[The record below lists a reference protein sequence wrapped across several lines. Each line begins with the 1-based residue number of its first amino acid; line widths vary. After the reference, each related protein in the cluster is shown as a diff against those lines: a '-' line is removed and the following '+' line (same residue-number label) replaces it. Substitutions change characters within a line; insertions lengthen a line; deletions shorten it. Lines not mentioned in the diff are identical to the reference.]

1 MVRCYVAVREY
12 KNTRRT
18 MSKAI
23 SVSIAKRE
31 ELGTANSRRIRRA
44 GMIPAVVYGHGQA
57 AQPIVISP
65 EEASKI
71 IFHNGLVELTCN
83 CGETKTAIVK
93 EVQRHPINPGILHID
108 FQEVAMDEIIN
119 STVPVI
125 LEGEAAGT
133 KQGGQLEQVMME
145 IEVKSLPANMP
156 ERIVVDVT
164 ALELDQAIHVKD
176 LAMPEGVTPAV
187 DADLVVCHVRTV
199 KAEEETAEAAP
210 EEGAEAAEAAPAEEK
225 K

>member
-1 MVRCYVAVREY
+1 
-12 KNTRRT
+12 

-44 GMIPAVVYGHGQA
+44 GMIPAVVYGHGEA

-71 IFHNGLVELTCN
+71 IFHNGLVELSCS
-83 CGETKTAIVK
+83 CGEKKTAIVK

-164 ALELDQAIHVKD
+164 NLELDQAIHVKD

-199 KAEEETAEAAP
+199 KAEETAEAAP

>member
-1 MVRCYVAVREY
+1 
-12 KNTRRT
+12 

-23 SVSIAKRE
+23 SVSIAKRD
-31 ELGTANSRRIRRA
+31 ELGTANARRIRRA

-65 EEASKI
+65 AEAEKI
-71 IFHNGLVELTCN
+71 VFHNGLVELACS

-108 FQEVAMDEIIN
+108 FQEVALDEIIT
-119 STVPVI
+119 SLVPII

-156 ERIVVDVT
+156 DEIKVDVT
-164 ALELDQAIHVKD
+164 NLELDNAIHVKD

-187 DADLVVCHVRTV
+187 DAELVVCHVRTV
-199 KAEEETAEAAP
+199 KAEAEEEAAAP
-210 EEGAEAAEAAPAEEK
+210 AEGEAAAAEAAPAEEK

>member
-1 MVRCYVAVREY
+1 
-12 KNTRRT
+12 
-18 MSKAI
+18 
-23 SVSIAKRE
+23 
-31 ELGTANSRRIRRA
+31 
-44 GMIPAVVYGHGQA
+44 
-57 AQPIVISP
+57 
-65 EEASKI
+65 
-71 IFHNGLVELTCN
+71 
-83 CGETKTAIVK
+83 
-93 EVQRHPINPGILHID
+93 
-108 FQEVAMDEIIN
+108 MDEIIN

-156 ERIVVDVT
+156 ECIVVDVT

-176 LAMPEGVTPAV
+176 LAMPEGVAPAV

-199 KAEEETAEAAP
+199 KAEETAEAAP
-210 EEGAEAAEAAPAEEK
+210 EEGAETAEAAPAEEK

>member
-1 MVRCYVAVREY
+1 
-12 KNTRRT
+12 

-23 SVSIAKRE
+23 SVSIAKRD
-31 ELGTANSRRIRRA
+31 ELGTANARRIRRA

-65 EEASKI
+65 AEAAKI
-71 IFHNGLVELTCN
+71 VFHNGLVELACN

-108 FQEVAMDEIIN
+108 FQEVAMDEIIT
-119 STVPVI
+119 SLVPVI

-156 ERIVVDVT
+156 DEIKVDVSN
-164 ALELDQAIHVKD
+164 LELDNAIHVKD

-187 DADLVVCHVRTV
+187 DAELVVCHVRTV
-199 KAEEETAEAAP
+199 KAEAEEEAAAP
-210 EEGAEAAEAAPAEEK
+210 AEGEAAAAEAAPAEEK

>member
-1 MVRCYVAVREY
+1 
-12 KNTRRT
+12 

-23 SVSIAKRE
+23 SVSIAKRD
-31 ELGTANSRRIRRA
+31 ELGTANARRIRRA

-65 EEASKI
+65 AEAAKI
-71 IFHNGLVELTCN
+71 VFHNGLVELACS

-108 FQEVAMDEIIN
+108 FQEVAMDEIIT
-119 STVPVI
+119 SLVPII
-125 LEGEAAGT
+125 LEGEAVGT

-156 ERIVVDVT
+156 DEIKVDVT
-164 ALELDQAIHVKD
+164 NLELDNAIHVKD

-187 DADLVVCHVRTV
+187 DAELVVCHVRTV
-199 KAEEETAEAAP
+199 KAEAEEEAAP
-210 EEGAEAAEAAPAEEK
+210 AEGEAAAAEAAPAEEK